1 MNIKQETASKLRKQ
15 LKIEISSKNLYRI
28 FVKRIK
34 DKKIDK
40 NINSIIKDEL
50 KHIGIVKELIGLV
63 EGYKEPLKAKSGE
76 AKKDV
81 EAKDIDFL
89 GFIKEFSSVFIT
101 VPIDKISSSIIRII
115 KKFNMHCLYISF
127 NKIPRYIKKEL
138 AYNGVNIKNIQF
150 ITCVKIKK
158 NKDIVIDPEALTEIS
173 IVLSQCLE
181 KMPHNC
187 FILVDT
193 ISAFQTYHSIDTIL
207 RFVSSINTKVAE
219 KGSGVIWVSIKSETD
234 KTLNNKIAPLCDKVI
249 YL

>member
-101 VPIDKISSSIIRII
+101 VPID
-115 KKFNMHCLYISF
+115 
-127 NKIPRYIKKEL
+127 
-138 AYNGVNIKNIQF
+138 
-150 ITCVKIKK
+150 
-158 NKDIVIDPEALTEIS
+158 
-173 IVLSQCLE
+173 
-181 KMPHNC
+181 
-187 FILVDT
+187 
-193 ISAFQTYHSIDTIL
+193 
-207 RFVSSINTKVAE
+207 
-219 KGSGVIWVSIKSETD
+219 
-234 KTLNNKIAPLCDKVI
+234 
-249 YL
+249 